1 MVLPGHSEP
10 DASEPLSTPISIL
23 AGFDAGQTL
32 CRCRLSAWED
42 GQLRT
47 VGNGSGPGVSHLD
60 AADGEERFRSAI
72 RISFNRAQLD
82 WSRRLGRDP
91 SEAEPIT
98 AAAIGASGIEAG
110 TPLQARGGAM
120 LASELQLPQSRCL
133 ATGDERTALRG
144 AFPDRAGIVLISGTG
159 MIVVGRDAHGIEHR
173 CGGWG
178 WRLDGAGSAFDIG
191 HQALQ
196 LSVMMADGRAPDGAL
211 RQRLWDA
218 LNCSSAAD
226 LKARVVSPGHGVAD
240 QAKLAPLVDDAAAQG
255 DAAAL
260 AILQRSAS
268 ALAQA
273 AAATANALDLNQ
285 PSLGARG
292 GALEHLSEFRKLV
305 DKTVFELMPGS
316 NWQSASGDACDGA
329 LACALDRSSLRPH

>member
-1 MVLPGHSEP
+1 MNKQVP
-10 DASEPLSTPISIL
+10 IL
-23 AGFDAGQTL
+23 AGFDAGQTH
-32 CRCRLSAWED
+32 CRCRLSVWED

-47 VGNGSGPGVSHLD
+47 VGDGSGPGVSHLD

-72 RISFNRAQLD
+72 RSSLNRARLD
-82 WSRRLGRDP
+82 WMQRLGRDAN
-91 SEAEPIT
+91 EAEPIM
-98 AAAIGASGIEAG
+98 AAAIGASGIETG
-110 TPLQARGGAM
+110 PLQERGGAL
-120 LASELQLPQSRCL
+120 LASELQLPEARCL

-144 AFPDRAGIVLISGTG
+144 AFPDQAGIVLISGTG
-159 MIVVGRDAHGIEHR
+159 MIVVGRDANGGEHR

-191 HQALQ
+191 HEALQ
-196 LSVMMADGRAPDGAL
+196 LSVKMADGRAPDGPL

-218 LNCSSAAD
+218 LSCRSAAD
-226 LKARVVSPGHGVAD
+226 LKSLVVSPLHGVAD

-255 DAAAL
+255 DAAAQ
-260 AILQRSAS
+260 AILQQSAS

-273 AAATANALDLNQ
+273 VEATAQALDLNT

-292 GALEHLSEFRKLV
+292 GALEHLSEFRQLV
-305 DKTVFELMPGS
+305 NKAIFELLPGC

-329 LACALDRSSLRPH
+329 LAYALERSALKPH